1 MNRYRAAAIHF
12 LISLVIAGLVLAV
25 IYFVWYP
32 GALFE
37 RAGGRHLLLVIV
49 GVDVAIGPL
58 LTLIVFVPGKKGLKF
73 DLATIAVLQL
83 AALAAGTW
91 VLFESRP
98 AYIVFVK
105 DRFEL
110 MRANDYAPD
119 ELARSKSSRYVR
131 MPLYGPQ
138 VVGTRLPQDREER
151 NRITFGASSG
161 LDLQHMPQHYVPY
174 ETVKDE
180 VRKAVLPLQDLAKY
194 NPGGAGEVAG
204 LAERLGRPADSLGY
218 LPMRAGNADL
228 TVVVDRKSAEV
239 LRIESLRP
247 WEFK

>member
-1 MNRYRAAAIHF
+1 MTRHRAAALHF
-12 LISLVIAGLVLAV
+12 AISLAVAGLVLAV

-37 RAGGRHLLLVIV
+37 RAGGRHLFFVIA

-73 DLATIAVLQL
+73 DLATIAFLQV
-83 AALAAGTW
+83 AALGAGTW

-98 AYIVFVK
+98 AYLVFVK

-110 MRANDYAPD
+110 MRANDYPPD
-119 ELARSKSSRYVR
+119 ELQRSQGSRYVR

-138 VVGTRLPQDREER
+138 LVGTRLPQDREER
-151 NRITFGASSG
+151 NRIVFGSSSG

-180 VRKAVLPLQDLAKY
+180 VLKTLLPLQELARF
-194 NPGGAGEVAG
+194 NPGGAKDVEA
-204 LAERLGRPADSLGY
+204 LASRMARPADSLGY
-218 LPMRAGNADL
+218 LPLRAGFADL
-228 TVVVDRKSAEV
+228 TVVMDRKTGEV
-239 LRIESLRP
+239 LRIDSLTP